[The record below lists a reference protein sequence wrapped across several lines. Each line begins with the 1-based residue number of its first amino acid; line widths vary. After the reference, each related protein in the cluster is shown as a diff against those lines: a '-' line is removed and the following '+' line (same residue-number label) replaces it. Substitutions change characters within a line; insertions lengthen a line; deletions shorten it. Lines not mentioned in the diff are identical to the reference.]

1 MFVRIG
7 TKSTSSNL
15 PNQGPNRETHHYHVK
30 LGARSLMA
38 GAEKVKRIVLEVY
51 LNDDEEITER
61 EGLRD
66 FVVDVDDGE
75 IVGKLLTDAPA
86 KNHTQL

>member
-1 MFVRIG
+1 
-7 TKSTSSNL
+7 
-15 PNQGPNRETHHYHVK
+15 
-30 LGARSLMA
+30 MA